1 MSNSFMILG
10 VFATMIVQFPI
21 INGHKGGLLKINR
34 GNQLRTLEN
43 SAESG
48 RLFYYTV
55 FLSDCS
61 CQMEELTSG
70 MRLTMSFELACSDPS
85 TLFPKI
91 STSKE
96 VTDILQRL
104 TPKGANRLLAIPL
117 NENETS
123 FSSLSN
129 GARRLVDLF
138 SSIDFLQVRLA
149 IITRYQSGMVRALVL
164 ETS

>member
-70 MRLTMSFELACSDPS
+70 MRLTMSFELACSDP
-85 TLFPKI
+85 KI

-149 IITRYQSGMVRALVL
+149 IITRYQSGMVIALVL